1 MNNDRFTEKLNSFK
15 SVRELLKVFS
25 TEKKCENFLKKVR
38 WGNEVISPYD
48 STAKVYKCSRNRFRC
63 AKTGKDFNVKTGT
76 MFENTK
82 IELRTWVLAIYII
95 TTHKKG
101 ISSMQLAKDL
111 NVTQTA
117 AWFILHRIRNCFKIE
132 NNIVLDNDVEIDE
145 TYVGGKNKNR
155 HKNKKVKNSQG
166 RSMKDRYTFIP
177 E

>member
-1 MNNDRFTEKLNSFK
+1 
-15 SVRELLKVFS
+15 
-25 TEKKCENFLKKVR
+25 
-38 WGNEVISPYD
+38 
-48 STAKVYKCSRNRFRC
+48 
-63 AKTGKDFNVKTGT
+63 

-111 NVTQTA
+111 NVTQTT
-117 AWFILHRIRNCFKIE
+117 AWFILYRIRNCFKIE